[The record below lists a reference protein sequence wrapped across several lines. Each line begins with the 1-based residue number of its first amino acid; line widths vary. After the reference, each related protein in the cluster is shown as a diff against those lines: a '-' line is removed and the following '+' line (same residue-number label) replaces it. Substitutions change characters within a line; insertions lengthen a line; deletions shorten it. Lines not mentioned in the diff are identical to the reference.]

1 MQAIWLEN
9 QHLSYVDDAELPR
22 PSQNEALIK
31 VILAGICATD
41 LELVRGYYPYTGIP
55 GHEFVGQVAASEDP
69 SLLGQRVVG
78 EINTACGV
86 CENCRR
92 GYTTHCE
99 RRTVLGIAKRNGV
112 FAEYACLPSAN
123 LHVVPDSIPDEAA
136 VFTEPLA
143 AALEIQQQVQVH
155 PSQRVL
161 VVGAGR
167 LGQLIAR
174 TLALTGCD
182 LKVVIRH
189 NRQAELLEMVGI
201 RSCYP
206 EQVTE
211 RMFDLVVEATGS
223 ASGFELARRALRPRG
238 TMVLKST
245 YTGNLTANFSAVVV
259 DEITLVGSRCGPFKP
274 ALDLLVNHRVD
285 PTPLIQ
291 ARYPLKEGLAAFA
304 EAARPG
310 VFKVLLDPR

>member
-22 PSQNEALIK
+22 PSQGEALIK

-41 LELVRGYYPYTGIP
+41 LELVRGYYPYAGIP
-55 GHEFVGQVAASEDP
+55 GHEFVGQVVASEDP
-69 SLLGQRVVG
+69 SLLGERVVG

-92 GYTTHCE
+92 GFTTHCE
-99 RRTVLGIAKRNGV
+99 QRTVLGIAKRNGV

-123 LHVVPDSIPDEAA
+123 LHVVPDGIPDEAA

-223 ASGFELARRALRPRG
+223 VSGFELARKALRPRG

-310 VFKVLLDPR
+310 VLKVLLDPC